1 MTTNIDISVLKYTTD
16 FYTVDVSQYV
26 VTDCN
31 TVTFINYGTSV
42 VTIENVPLQTNQSL
56 TITGNAGEITN
67 QKFFV
72 NFGTSTTGNN
82 CVVIRKRY
90 INIE

>member
-1 MTTNIDISVLKYTTD
+1 MANINFDILRYTTD
-16 FYTVDVSQYV
+16 FYTVDLSQYV
-26 VTDCN
+26 VSDCN
-31 TVTFINYGTSV
+31 TITFINYGIPV
-42 VTIENVPLQTNQSL
+42 VTIENVPLQQNQSL
-56 TITGNAGEITN
+56 TITGNSGELTN

-90 INIE
+90 LNIE

>member
-1 MTTNIDISVLKYTTD
+1 MANIAFEILRYATD
-16 FYTVDVSQYV
+16 FYTVDLSQYV
-26 VTDCN
+26 NSDCN
-31 TVTFINYGTSV
+31 TITFINYGLPV
-42 VTIENVPLQTNQSL
+42 VTIENVPLQQNQSL
-56 TITGNAGEITN
+56 TITGNAGELTN

-90 INIE
+90 LNIE

>member
-16 FYTVDVSQYV
+16 FYTVDVSRYV

>member
-1 MTTNIDISVLKYTTD
+1 MANINFDILKYTTD
-16 FYTVDVSQYV
+16 FYTVDLSQYV
-26 VTDCN
+26 VSDCN
-31 TVTFINYGTSV
+31 TITFINYGSPV
-42 VTIENVPLQTNQSL
+42 VTIENVPLQQNQSL
-56 TITGNAGEITN
+56 TITGNSGELTN

-90 INIE
+90 LNIE

>member
-1 MTTNIDISVLKYTTD
+1 MATNININVLQYATD
-16 FYTVDVSQYV
+16 FYTVDTSQYI

-31 TVTFINYGTSV
+31 TVTFINYGTSI
-42 VTIENVPLQTNQSL
+42 VTIENVPLQQNQSL
-56 TITGNAGEITN
+56 SISGNAGEITN

-82 CVVIRKRY
+82 CVIIRKRY
-90 INIE
+90 INI

>member
-1 MTTNIDISVLKYTTD
+1 MANINFDILRYTTD
-16 FYTVDVSQYV
+16 FYTVDLSQYV
-26 VTDCN
+26 VSDCN
-31 TVTFINYGTSV
+31 TITFINYGLPV
-42 VTIENVPLQTNQSL
+42 VTIENVPLQQNQSL
-56 TITGNAGEITN
+56 TITGNAGELTN

-90 INIE
+90 LNIE

>member
-1 MTTNIDISVLKYTTD
+1 MANIAFEILRFATD
-16 FYTVDVSQYV
+16 FYTVDLSQYV
-26 VTDCN
+26 NSDCN
-31 TVTFINYGTSV
+31 SITFINYGLPV
-42 VTIENVPLQTNQSL
+42 VTIENVPMQQNQSL

-90 INIE
+90 LNIE